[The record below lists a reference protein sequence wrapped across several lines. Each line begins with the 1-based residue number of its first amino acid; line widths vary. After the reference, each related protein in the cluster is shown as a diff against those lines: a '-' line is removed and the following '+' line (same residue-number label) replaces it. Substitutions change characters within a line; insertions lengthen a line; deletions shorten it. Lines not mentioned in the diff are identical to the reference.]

1 MKCGWG
7 WDNFIRE
14 ANAGNGLKFPQ
25 FIRGYMTY
33 VLPWVV
39 VIIYLKGYYDKF
51 STQST
56 SVFAVWS
63 VIAFSF
69 LLMIIMV
76 SRKGKKQRN

>member
-1 MKCGWG
+1 
-7 WDNFIRE
+7 
-14 ANAGNGLKFPQ
+14 
-25 FIRGYMTY
+25 MTY
-33 VLPWVV
+33 VQPWVV

-63 VIAFSF
+63 VIPLSF